1 MTSITEEMA
10 HPFDHIECQHL
21 EGHTPSRPRP
31 IFEPHYLATTLSKLQ
46 LFRLQYIQ
54 SITDK

>member
-46 LFRLQYIQ
+46 LFRPQYPINNR
-54 SITDK
+54 